1 MNENSDEKLD
11 GLFAAACAVRPETSS
26 LEQYFETRVMASI
39 RERNNRTAWPVLA
52 WRMIPLFMTIV
63 FILLA
68 TNLAFKPDRSGDYFA
83 AITTEEEDYMARF

>member
-11 GLFAAACAVRPETSS
+11 GLFEAARAVRLETSS
-26 LEQYFETRVMASI
+26 REQYFETRVMARI
-39 RERNNRTAWPVLA
+39 RDRNNRTTWPVLA
-52 WRMIPLFMTIV
+52 WRMIPLFVTIV

-68 TNLAFKPDRSGDYFA
+68 TSLAFKPERSGDYFA